1 MIIRTVEFAKSG
13 TRREHYPQDS
23 LPQVAFVGRS
33 NVGKSSLLNTLC
45 NRKRLAHVSNTP
57 GRTQLV
63 NFFTVNS
70 ELYFVDLPGYGFAKA
85 PGHVRTTWEKM
96 IVNYLKGN
104 ARLRLV
110 MALFDARR
118 TPTDEDL
125 ALLDWLQH
133 YQLPFTAVMTKADKL
148 TRNGQAQ
155 ALTALKKTLASRN
168 PVAVH
173 LFSSQTRQGKEAILE
188 TIGGVLRP
196 VEDGDGAED
205 AGAGGEM
212 DGMDTKDDMDRR

>member
-13 TRREHYPQDS
+13 TRREHYPQDM

-33 NVGKSSLLNTLC
+33 NVGKSSLLNVLG

-63 NFFTVNS
+63 NFFRVNDA
-70 ELYFVDLPGYGFAKA
+70 LYFVDLPGYGFARA
-85 PGHVRTTWEKM
+85 PGNVRKSWERM
-96 IVNYLKGN
+96 IVDYLKGN

-118 TPTDEDL
+118 TLTDEDN
-125 ALLDWLQH
+125 ALLDWLGH
-133 YQLPFTAVMTKADKL
+133 YQIPFVAVMTKADKL
-148 TRNGQAQ
+148 TRSAQ
-155 ALTALKKTLASRN
+155 ATALRALRAAVEPRD

-173 LFSSQTRQGKEAILE
+173 LFSAQTRQGREDVLGTIHRVLNPPAE
-188 TIGGVLRP
+188 TDAADP
-196 VEDGDGAED
+196 D
-205 AGAGGEM
+205 AGPPGPPPP
-212 DGMDTKDDMDRR
+212 DTEP